1 MDWGNCVYKT
11 TATIAG
17 QTGQTNAA
25 TIDCIPA
32 LMGLLIKA
40 AYMFIGI
47 TAVFFIFFAGFKYI
61 TSGGEAKQAQAAQQT
76 LTYAIIGL
84 IVVILSFVVIQL
96 VATIT
101 GVSCILQ
108 IGFTQCNQPIPSP

>member
-11 TATIAG
+11 TAVISG

-25 TIDCIPA
+25 TIDCIPV
-32 LMGLLIKA
+32 LMGLIIKTG
-40 AYMFIGI
+40 YMLIGI
-47 TAVFFIFFAGFKYI
+47 TAVFFIFFAGFKFI

-76 LTYAIIGL
+76 LTHAIIGL
-84 IVVILSFVVIQL
+84 VIVILSFLVIQL
-96 VATIT
+96 IAAIT

-108 IGFTQCNQPIPSP
+108 IGFTQCAIPTP